1 MQLKLL
7 KLETEAFTESEE
19 TQHISSDEDG
29 VEGSVGSPEDKY
41 TPNGEDSWE
50 ISYLTDVLQSSA
62 FKDTEPDMFVA
73 MWHSLECP
81 VDPSTFEY
89 LEKKYAVRSS
99 QPRSERKLLFDC
111 INLGIL
117 DIYQKFTDPYP
128 WVRPPTIQVGYS
140 EGLCN
145 NLCKFLAK
153 QQVKKVD
160 EDIVEKVV
168 GRTSQWLVLGYDVD
182 VIGKEIERLVVDELI
197 TEVVDMYL

>member
-29 VEGSVGSPEDKY
+29 GEESLGFPEEKY
-41 TPNGEDSWE
+41 ACKAEDSWE
-50 ISYLTDVLQSSA
+50 FSYLTDVLHSSA
-62 FKDTEPDMFVA
+62 FKDTDPDMFIA

-81 VDPSTFEY
+81 IDPSTFEE
-89 LEKKYAVRSS
+89 LEKKNADWSS
-99 QPRSERKLLFDC
+99 QPRSERKLLFDR

-128 WVRPPTIQVGYS
+128 WVRTPTIQVGNN

-145 NLCKFLAK
+145 NLFKFLAK
-153 QQVKKVD
+153 QVKKVD
-160 EDIVEKVV
+160 EDIVEKVL

-182 VIGKEIERLVVDELI
+182 VIGKEIERLMVDELI
-197 TEVVDMYL
+197 DEVVDMYL

>member
-29 VEGSVGSPEDKY
+29 GEESIGFPEEKY
-41 TPNGEDSWE
+41 ACKTEDSWE
-50 ISYLTDVLQSSA
+50 LSYLADVLQNSA
-62 FKDTEPDMFVA
+62 FKDTNPDMLIA

-81 VDPSTFEY
+81 VDPSTFEE
-89 LEKKYAVRSS
+89 LEKKYMNWSS
-99 QPRSERKLLFDC
+99 QPRSERKLLFDR

-128 WVRPPTIQVGYS
+128 WVRPPTIQVENN
-140 EGLCN
+140 EGLYN
-145 NLCKFLAK
+145 TLCKFLAK
-153 QQVKKVD
+153 QEKKVD

-168 GRTSQWLVLGYDVD
+168 GRTTQWLVLGHDVD
-182 VIGKEIERLVVDELI
+182 VVGKEIERLLVDELI
-197 TEVVDMYL
+197 DEVVDMCS